1 MDSHAR
7 TRSWHAL
14 SLRWD
19 LMISAILKPAVTKV
33 ITPIAS
39 TALRVGITPNGV
51 TWAGAIG
58 VVASSFYFYPR
69 GNFFWGTLII
79 CFFALSDLFDG
90 TMARISQQGG
100 SKWGG
105 FLDSTIDRV
114 TDSAIAMGLL
124 IYLAQNNDALSY
136 VLLVSIVSGFLVSY
150 IRAKAESLQI
160 ECTGGFAERTERL
173 MILLTAIGF
182 TGLGVDYILTV
193 GIWALALASVVT
205 VLQRLRI
212 VWKATK

>member
-1 MDSHAR
+1 
-7 TRSWHAL
+7 
-14 SLRWD
+14 
-19 LMISAILKPAVTKV
+19 MISDIFKPAVV
-33 ITPIAS
+33 RLISP
-39 TALRVGITPNGV
+39 TARGLLRIGLTPNSV
-51 TWAGAIG
+51 TTIGAIG
-58 VVASSFYFYPR
+58 VIATSLIAYPN
-69 GNFFWGTLII
+69 GHLFGGTIAI
-79 CFFALSDLFDG
+79 CCLALSDLFDG
-90 TMARISQQGG
+90 TMARLSQQGP
-100 SKWGG
+100 SRWGG

-114 TDSAIAMGLL
+114 TDSAIALGLL

-160 ECTGGFAERTERL
+160 ECKGGFAERTERL

>member
-1 MDSHAR
+1 
-7 TRSWHAL
+7 
-14 SLRWD
+14 
-19 LMISAILKPAVTKV
+19 MISDIFKPAVVRLISPTARGLLRIGLTPNSVTTIGAVGV
-33 ITPIAS
+33 ITTSLIAY
-39 TALRVGITPNGV
+39 PNGHLFGGTV
-51 TWAGAIG
+51 AICC
-58 VVASSFYFYPR
+58 
-69 GNFFWGTLII
+69 L
-79 CFFALSDLFDG
+79 ALSDLFDG
-90 TMARISQQGG
+90 TMARLSQQGP

-124 IYLAQNNDALSY
+124 IYLAQSNDPLSY

-160 ECTGGFAERTERL
+160 ECKGGFAERTERL
-173 MILLTAIGF
+173 IILLTAIGF
-182 TGLGVDYILTV
+182 TGLGVDYILTIGV
-193 GIWALALASVVT
+193 WALAVASVFT

>member
-1 MDSHAR
+1 
-7 TRSWHAL
+7 
-14 SLRWD
+14 
-19 LMISAILKPAVTKV
+19 MISDIFKPAVV
-33 ITPIAS
+33 RLISP
-39 TALRVGITPNGV
+39 TARGLLRIGLTPNSV
-51 TWAGAIG
+51 TTIGAIG
-58 VVASSFYFYPR
+58 VIATSLIAYPN
-69 GNFFWGTLII
+69 GHLFGGTIAI
-79 CFFALSDLFDG
+79 CCLALSDLFDG
-90 TMARISQQGG
+90 TMARLSQQGP
-100 SKWGG
+100 SRWGG

-114 TDSAIAMGLL
+114 TDSAIALGLL

-136 VLLVSIVSGFLVSY
+136 VLLVSIVAGFLVSY

-160 ECTGGFAERTERL
+160 ECKGGFAERTERL
-173 MILLTAIGF
+173 IILLTAIGF

>member
-1 MDSHAR
+1 
-7 TRSWHAL
+7 
-14 SLRWD
+14 
-19 LMISAILKPAVTKV
+19 MISDIFKPAVV
-33 ITPIAS
+33 RLISP
-39 TALRVGITPNGV
+39 TARGLLRIGLTPNSV
-51 TWAGAIG
+51 TTIGAIG
-58 VVASSFYFYPR
+58 VITTSLIAYPNGHLFGGTVA
-69 GNFFWGTLII
+69 I
-79 CFFALSDLFDG
+79 CCLALSDLFDG
-90 TMARISQQGG
+90 TMARLSQQGP
-100 SKWGG
+100 SRWGG

-114 TDSAIAMGLL
+114 TDSAIALGLL

-136 VLLVSIVSGFLVSY
+136 VLLVSIVAGFLVSY

-160 ECTGGFAERTERL
+160 ECKGGFAERTERL

>member
-1 MDSHAR
+1 
-7 TRSWHAL
+7 
-14 SLRWD
+14 
-19 LMISAILKPAVTKV
+19 MISDIFKPAVV
-33 ITPIAS
+33 RLISPIARGL
-39 TALRVGITPNGV
+39 LRIGLTPNSVTTIGAVGV
-51 TWAGAIG
+51 IATSLIAYPNGHLFGGTVAICC
-58 VVASSFYFYPR
+58 
-69 GNFFWGTLII
+69 L
-79 CFFALSDLFDG
+79 ALSDLFDG
-90 TMARISQQGG
+90 TMARL
-100 SKWGG
+100 SKKGPSRWGG

-160 ECTGGFAERTERL
+160 ECKGGFAERTERL
-173 MILLTAIGF
+173 IILLTAIGF
-182 TGLGVDYILTV
+182 TGLGVDYILAV

-212 VWKATK
+212 VWKSTK

>member
-1 MDSHAR
+1 
-7 TRSWHAL
+7 
-14 SLRWD
+14 
-19 LMISAILKPAVTKV
+19 MISDIFKPAVV
-33 ITPIAS
+33 RLISP
-39 TALRVGITPNGV
+39 TARGLLRIGLTPNSV
-51 TWAGAIG
+51 TTIGAIG
-58 VVASSFYFYPR
+58 VIATSLIAYPS
-69 GNFFWGTLII
+69 GHLFGGTIAI
-79 CFFALSDLFDG
+79 CCLALSDLFDG
-90 TMARISQQGG
+90 TMARLSQQGP
-100 SKWGG
+100 SRWGG

-114 TDSAIAMGLL
+114 TDSAIALGLL

-160 ECTGGFAERTERL
+160 ECKGGFAERTERL

-193 GIWALALASVVT
+193 GIWALAIASVVT

>member
-1 MDSHAR
+1 
-7 TRSWHAL
+7 
-14 SLRWD
+14 
-19 LMISAILKPAVTKV
+19 MISDIFKPAVV
-33 ITPIAS
+33 RLISP
-39 TALRVGITPNGV
+39 TARGLLRIGLTPNSV
-51 TWAGAIG
+51 TTIGAIG
-58 VVASSFYFYPR
+58 VIATSLTAYPSGHLFGGTVA
-69 GNFFWGTLII
+69 I
-79 CFFALSDLFDG
+79 CCLALSDLFDG
-90 TMARISQQGG
+90 TMARLSKQGPSQ
-100 SKWGG
+100 WGG

-124 IYLAQNNDALSY
+124 IYLAQLRDPLSY

-160 ECTGGFAERTERL
+160 ECKGGFAERTERL

-182 TGLGVDYILTV
+182 TGLGVDYILTI
-193 GIWALALASVVT
+193 GIWGLALASVFT

>member
-1 MDSHAR
+1 
-7 TRSWHAL
+7 
-14 SLRWD
+14 
-19 LMISAILKPAVTKV
+19 MISDIFKPAVV
-33 ITPIAS
+33 RMISPA
-39 TALRVGITPNGV
+39 ARGMLRIGLTPNSV
-51 TWAGAIG
+51 TTIGAIG
-58 VVASSFYFYPR
+58 VIATSLIAYPNGHLFGGTVA
-69 GNFFWGTLII
+69 I
-79 CFFALSDLFDG
+79 CCLALSDLFDG
-90 TMARISQQGG
+90 TMARLSAQGP

-124 IYLAQNNDALSY
+124 IYLARKDDPLSY
-136 VLLVSIVSGFLVSY
+136 LLLVSIVAGFLVSY

-160 ECTGGFAERTERL
+160 ECKGGFAERTERL